1 MPEGF
6 NRFLERTIAKSQQC
20 NRNWDLSKQI
30 PEEDIKTMKQSVT
43 HCSSKQNRVFYKV
56 LYTQDRDKIEKIHDA
71 TDGFTYGL
79 QKDESDNY
87 LTTTNPQVLANTL
100 FVFAKDREEN
110 IQARTAEENELGVTN
125 TRFEEGVIEHRDSW
139 DSQTDEDRSIG
150 IAAGYL
156 TLTSNLLGYE
166 TGCCQCFENDT
177 VKDVLGIDEDV
188 FLLMGV
194 GYGDKTRLR
203 KEHHTDPSF
212 TFPSFKKDIKVQRI

>member
-1 MPEGF
+1 MAEGF

-43 HCSSKQNRVFYKV
+43 QCASKQNRVFYKV
-56 LYTQDRDKIEKIHDA
+56 LYTQDRDKIEAIHNA

-79 QKDESDNY
+79 QKDEEDNY

-100 FVFAKDREEN
+100 FVFAKDRDEN
-110 IQARTAEENELGVTN
+110 MVARTAEEDTLGI
-125 TRFEEGVIEHRDSW
+125 EEARNDIEGK
-139 DSQTDEDRSIG
+139 TDEDRAIG

-156 TLTSNLLGYE
+156 TLTANLLGYE
-166 TGCCQCFENDT
+166 SGCCQCFENNT
-177 VKDVLGIDEDV
+177 VKNVLGLDEDV

-194 GYGDKTRLR
+194 GYGDKTRVR
-203 KEHHTDPSF
+203 KEHHNDPSF
-212 TFPSFKKDIKVQRI
+212 TFPSFKKDINFQRV

>member
-1 MPEGF
+1 MGF

-30 PEEDIKTMKQSVT
+30 PEDDIKTMKQSVT
-43 HCSSKQNRVFYKV
+43 QCSSKQNRVFYKV

-100 FVFAKDREEN
+100 FVFAKDRDNN
-110 IQARTAEENELGVTN
+110 IEARTAEENNLGIKEARVDI
-125 TRFEEGVIEHRDSW
+125 EGKM
-139 DSQTDEDRSIG
+139 DEDRAVG

-166 TGCCQCFENDT
+166 SGCCQCFDGDK
-177 VKDVLGIDEDV
+177 VKNILGIDEDV
-188 FLLMGV
+188 FLLMGI
-194 GYGDKTRLR
+194 GYGDKTRGR
-203 KEHHTDPSF
+203 KEHHMDPSF
-212 TFPSFKKDIKVQRI
+212 TFPSFKKTINFERV

>member
-1 MPEGF
+1 MAEGF

-56 LYTQDRDKIEKIHDA
+56 LYTQDRDKIEAIHNA

-79 QKDESDNY
+79 QKDEEDNY

-110 IQARTAEENELGVTN
+110 ITARTREEDERGVLE
-125 TRFEEGVIEHRDSW
+125 FRD
-139 DSQTDEDRSIG
+139 DEDARRDEDRAIG

-156 TLTSNLLGYE
+156 TLTANLLGYE
-166 TGCCQCFENDT
+166 SGCCQCFENDT
-177 VKDVLGIDEDV
+177 VKDVLGLDDDV
-188 FLLMGV
+188 FLMMGV
-194 GYGDKTRLR
+194 GYGDKTRGR
-203 KEHHTDPSF
+203 KEHHMDPSF
-212 TFPSFKKDIKVQRI
+212 TFPSFKKTINFERV